1 MLQREREKKIMRKDV
16 KKKIIMFWFF
26 TLVFMEQFRNQ
37 NNYLF
42 TMKNKVL
49 KAANN
54 SSRIP
59 DLPTGYVNNINL
71 IANEL

>member
-1 MLQREREKKIMRKDV
+1 MKYMRKDMQ
-16 KKKIIMFWFF
+16 KKRIMFWFF

-42 TMKNKVL
+42 TMKKIL

-54 SSRIP
+54 RIL

-71 IANEL
+71 TANEL

>member
-1 MLQREREKKIMRKDV
+1 MKKI
-16 KKKIIMFWFF
+16 F
-26 TLVFMEQFRNQ
+26 
-37 NNYLF
+37 
-42 TMKNKVL
+42 

-71 IANEL
+71 IANELWTNYKDYEMFLYCYWGNQIFCEERGIYLINT

>member
-1 MLQREREKKIMRKDV
+1 
-16 KKKIIMFWFF
+16 
-26 TLVFMEQFRNQ
+26 
-37 NNYLF
+37 
-42 TMKNKVL
+42 MKNKVL

>member
-1 MLQREREKKIMRKDV
+1 MHQRERKKKSWGRMCRRKELCFGSLHQSSWNSLQTRIIISLQQKKI
-16 KKKIIMFWFF
+16 
-26 TLVFMEQFRNQ
+26 Q
-37 NNYLF
+37 
-42 TMKNKVL
+42 

>member
-1 MLQREREKKIMRKDV
+1 MQQREREKIMRKDV
-16 KKKIIMFWFF
+16 QKNYVLVLYISLHGIVQKPEKISFYNEKI
-26 TLVFMEQFRNQ
+26 
-37 NNYLF
+37 
-42 TMKNKVL
+42 L

-54 SSRIP
+54 SFRIP